1 MFLEEFC
8 FPNQLRLRTPADYKK
23 VFANPSKSVDKYF
36 TVLAVE
42 NRLNYPRLGLAIAK
56 KSIKTA
62 VARNRIKRAARE
74 SFRLQ
79 RQQIGNYDFVVLARG
94 DALNAPSLILRKSLD
109 RHWLKVV
116 ERASLANG
124 LD

>member
-1 MFLEEFC
+1 M
-8 FPNQLRLRTPADYKK
+8 
-23 VFANPSKSVDKYF
+23 DKYF

-42 NRLNYPRLGLAIAK
+42 NRLSYP
-56 KSIKTA
+56 
-62 VARNRIKRAARE
+62 RAARE

-79 RQQIGNYDFVVLARG
+79 RQQIASYDFVVLARG

-124 LD
+124 LN

>member
-79 RQQIGNYDFVVLARG
+79 RQQIGNFDFVVLARG
-94 DALNAPSLILRKSLD
+94 DALTAPSLILRKSLD

-124 LD
+124 LN

>member
-1 MFLEEFC
+1 LFLEEFC

-79 RQQIGNYDFVVLARG
+79 RQQIGNFDFVVLARG
-94 DALNAPSLILRKSLD
+94 DALTAPSLILRKSLD

-124 LD
+124 LN

>member
-42 NRLNYPRLGLAIAK
+42 NRLSYPRLGLAIAK

>member
-1 MFLEEFC
+1 
-8 FPNQLRLRTPADYKK
+8 
-23 VFANPSKSVDKYF
+23 
-36 TVLAVE
+36 LAVE

-79 RQQIGNYDFVVLARG
+79 RQQIGNFDFVVLARG
-94 DALNAPSLILRKSLD
+94 DALTAPSLILRKSLD

-124 LD
+124 LN

>member
-1 MFLEEFC
+1 LFLEEFC

-79 RQQIGNYDFVVLARG
+79 RQLIGNFDFVVLARG
-94 DALNAPSLILRKSLD
+94 DALTAPSLILKKSLD

-124 LD
+124 LN